1 MNKNDQDHP
10 MDRLLKE
17 QIDSEIPPELEAR
30 LRERLASFR
39 ERMESRES
47 PRRSWW
53 RSIFVPRLP
62 VGVRYAI
69 PAAVL
74 LLAALMFWPRPGVH
88 NGPLAFSDVL
98 EQIREFRPY
107 ACTHTWEYDGKP
119 PYSLR
124 VMRDRLTRRREE
136 RDDGIIRVFDMSQE
150 DMRLLTLFPQ
160 AKYASEI
167 TYMGRGPTND
177 PDLLRMLAEMRDGET
192 DDLGVQEIDGRMARG
207 FHGVRGRSDFTVWAD
222 PETGLPVRVK
232 IRQDGLARTLV
243 MSDFEW
249 DAEMDESLFST
260 TAPEGYTVHRTT
272 KDRVGTTTR
281 VAYDRASEHIRQYVC
296 TYTVENENGET
307 HTYRLMRWD
316 LSRRREVMPDGTV
329 IVVDMSDKPIRVL
342 ELFPAEKR
350 ARLTVKPDRG
360 PLEDPDILTM
370 ADVARAGGAEFLGD
384 EIVEGRDARVYL
396 QMLTGSEITYWIDAE
411 TELPLRVE
419 ILHTRANRTIIQSQF
434 DWDVELDESL
444 FSTSAPEGYTVERIE
459 Q

>member
-1 MNKNDQDHP
+1 
-10 MDRLLKE
+10 MDSFLKE
-17 QIDSEIPPELEAR
+17 RLETEVPPEVDAR
-30 LRERLASFR
+30 LRQHLAAFR

-47 PRRSWW
+47 TWERWRR
-53 RSIFVPRLP
+53 ILLVPRWR
-62 VGVRYAI
+62 VAVRYAI

-74 LLAALMFWPRPGVH
+74 LLAGLMFWPRPGAK
-88 NGPLAFSDVL
+88 NGPLAFADVL
-98 EQIREFRPY
+98 EQLREFRPY
-107 ACTHTWEYDGKP
+107 ACTQTWEYDGKP
-119 PYSLR
+119 PYNLR

-136 RDDGIIRVFDMSQE
+136 RDDGSIRVFDMSQE

-192 DDLGVQEIDGRMARG
+192 DDLGVREIDGRMAQG
-207 FHGVRGRSDFTVWAD
+207 FHGLRGRSDFTVWAD

-232 IRQDGLARTLV
+232 IRQDDLARTLV

-272 KDRVGTTTR
+272 KDRVGTTTN
-281 VAYDRASEHIRQYVC
+281 VAYDRASEHIRRYAC

-329 IVVDMSDKPIRVL
+329 VVVDMSDKPIRVL

-360 PLEDPDILTM
+360 PLEDPDILNM
-370 ADVARAGGAEFLGD
+370 ADVARVGGAEFLGD
-384 EIVEGRDARVYL
+384 DIVEGRDARVYL
-396 QMLTGSEITYWIDAE
+396 QMLIGNEITYWIDLE

-419 ILHTRANRTIIQSQF
+419 IVHAGTGRQIIMSEF
-434 DWDVELDESL
+434 EWDIELDESL
-444 FSTSAPEGYTVERIE
+444 FSTTAPEGYAVERIE
-459 Q
+459 QEG

>member
-316 LSRRREVMPDGTV
+316 LSRRRE
-329 IVVDMSDKPIRVL
+329 
-342 ELFPAEKR
+342 
-350 ARLTVKPDRG
+350 
-360 PLEDPDILTM
+360 
-370 ADVARAGGAEFLGD
+370 GAEFLGD